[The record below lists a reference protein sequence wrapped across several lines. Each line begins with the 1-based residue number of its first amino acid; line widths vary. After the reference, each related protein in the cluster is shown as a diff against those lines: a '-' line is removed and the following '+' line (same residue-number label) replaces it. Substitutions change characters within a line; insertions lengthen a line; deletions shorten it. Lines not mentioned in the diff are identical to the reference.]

1 MRRSI
6 YSLLAWKNVTFLS
19 RIKRNREINIQFL
32 RSGKRCKFQLS
43 DSRCPRC
50 PDKIVQIR
58 VVYYFYSRK
67 RRIFSSCFKLFPSFF
82 FIYLFIYLLVPF
94 RRNRRGI
101 AAKCSQIEKIL
112 RGRKQFPRRRFE
124 DDLYTYSGVVSV
136 IAYTFYLS
144 AHVPRFL
151 RFLGGNI
158 DGNAPGTFPLENRR
172 NYFSKRG
179 KHR

>member
-1 MRRSI
+1 MRLT
-6 YSLLAWKNVTFLS
+6 YSFCALENVVNSNFLTADVPDV
-19 RIKRNREINIQFL
+19 RIKLYKFGSYIIFILEKEGFSQVVSNSFL
-32 RSGKRCKFQLS
+32 LS
-43 DSRCPRC
+43 
-50 PDKIVQIR
+50 
-58 VVYYFYSRK
+58 F
-67 RRIFSSCFKLFPSFF
+67 L